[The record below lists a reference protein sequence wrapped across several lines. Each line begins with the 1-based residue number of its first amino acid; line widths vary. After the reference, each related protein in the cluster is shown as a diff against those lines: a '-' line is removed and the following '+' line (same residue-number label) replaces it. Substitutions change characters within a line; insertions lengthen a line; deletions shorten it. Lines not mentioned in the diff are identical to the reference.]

1 MQRIDHLGYGFD
13 GATPGQRA
21 EDLPGVLSAG
31 VRRSAN
37 GVCGIGGIVGGPP
50 AAAATLERMAAEM
63 AHRGPDGQGIWSDE
77 GAGLAFR
84 RLAIIDLD
92 ERSNQP
98 MHLGSLHLVFN
109 GEIYNY
115 IELRAELRPLGHAFH
130 TEGDAEVLLHAW
142 AQWGEGAL
150 DRFNGMFAFAIWDD
164 ASGALTLAT
173 DPFAEKPLFYHRRG
187 DRLTF
192 ASDVRAL
199 RAADPTIGVPDQRA
213 LRDYL
218 ALAAMPALPATFFAD
233 VQRLPPA
240 HLARFV
246 SGAFELRR
254 YWTPREVD
262 APKRPE
268 EAAEALAELLTDS
281 VRLRLRSDVPVGTSL
296 SGGID
301 SSAIVSCCA
310 RLAGDHRRH
319 AFTAAFDGF
328 ARDEWRYASEVAVVA
343 GVECHHAVRP
353 SFDELLRDLE
363 RLVRDQEE
371 PFTSTS
377 IYAQWRVM
385 AAAQEAGV
393 TVMLDGQGA
402 DELFGGYA
410 GSDGWALASM
420 GWRAALSGVARDPRL
435 AMPLAVALGS
445 PRAPE
450 PLAVRY
456 RLRGA
461 SPYVTAE
468 AAHAAAREPV
478 AEPTWTPEGSPLRRA
493 LLTQAFRSSL
503 PQLLRFADRNSMAHS
518 IELRLPFL
526 DRRVA
531 EFALSLPAKVLYRD
545 GYRKQV
551 LRDAVRAEVPAEILA
566 RRDKVGYE
574 TPEARWFNTADG
586 RSRIAAI
593 LLDGGS
599 DGRLDR
605 QAVERD
611 LANGAWRDVGA
622 IWRAVNAELWSH
634 AFSVAPVALGA

>member
-1 MQRIDHLGYGFD
+1 
-13 GATPGQRA
+13 
-21 EDLPGVLSAG
+21 
-31 VRRSAN
+31 
-37 GVCGIGGIVGGPP
+37 VCGIGGIVGGAP

-63 AHRGPDGQGIWSDE
+63 AHRGPDGQGTWSE
-77 GAGLAFR
+77 EAAGLAFR

-115 IELRAELRPLGHAFH
+115 IELRAELRDLGHAFR

-164 ASGALTLAT
+164 AGATLTLAT
-173 DPFAEKPLFYHRRG
+173 DPFAEKPLFYHQRG
-187 DRLTF
+187 ARLTF

-199 RAADPTIGVPDQRA
+199 RAADPTIGIPDERA

-233 VQRLPPA
+233 VRRLPGA
-240 HLARFV
+240 HLARFRAG
-246 SGAFELRR
+246 SLELRR
-254 YWTPREVD
+254 YWSPRQIDVPATPAD
-262 APKRPE
+262 
-268 EAAEALAELLTDS
+268 AAEQLGELLSDS

-296 SGGID
+296 SGGVD
-301 SSAIVSCCA
+301 SSAIVSRCA
-310 RLAGDHRRH
+310 RIAGDHRRH

-328 ARDEWRYASEVAVVA
+328 ARDEWRYASEVAAAA
-343 GVECHHAVRP
+343 GVQCHHAVRP
-353 SFDELLRDLE
+353 TIDELLRDLE
-363 RLVRDQEE
+363 RLVYDQEE
-371 PFTSTS
+371 PFGSTS

-385 AAAQEAGV
+385 AAARDAGV

-420 GWRAALSGVARDPRL
+420 GWRAALSGVRHDWRL
-435 AMPLAVALGS
+435 AAPLAVALGAQ
-445 PRAPE
+445 RAPRS
-450 PLAVRY
+450 LAARY

-461 SPYVTAE
+461 SPYVS
-468 AAHAAAREPV
+468 AAAAQAAAGEPD
-478 AEPTWTPEGSPLRRA
+478 ADPTWEPGGSPLRRA
-493 LLTQAFRSSL
+493 LLAQSFRLSL
-503 PQLLRFADRNSMAHS
+503 PVLLRYADRNSMAHS

-531 EFALSLPAKVLYRD
+531 EFALSLPAAILYRD
-545 GYRKQV
+545 GFRKQV
-551 LRDAVRAEVPAEILA
+551 LRDAVRADVPAGVLA

-574 TPEARWFNTADG
+574 TPEEHWFGSVKG
-586 RSRIAAI
+586 RERVGEI
-593 LLDGGS
+593 LLDRESRAGES
-599 DGRLDR
+599 Y
-605 QAVERD
+605 ERAAIEQD
-611 LANGAWRDVGA
+611 LAAGSWRDVHA
-622 IWRAVNAELWSH
+622 VWRAVNAELWLR
-634 AFSVAPVALGA
+634 AFATAPVSVGA